1 MNELEIALQA
11 HDWSL
16 DGWRT
21 RPQVDQLMK
30 SHPDP
35 ADAQTL
41 WQQHCPWSDS
51 NGGYVAWSKKF
62 TQDSATMIWSY
73 Q

>member
-1 MNELEIALQA
+1 MTELEIALQA

-35 ADAQTL
+35 AEAQAL
-41 WQQHCPWSDS
+41 WQQYCPWSNS
-51 NGGYVAWSKKF
+51 NGGYVVWSKKF
-62 TQDSATMIWSY
+62 IQDNATMIWSY

>member
-1 MNELEIALQA
+1 MTELEIVLQA

-35 ADAQTL
+35 SPRIL
-41 WQQHCPWSDS
+41 EP
-51 NGGYVAWSKKF
+51 
-62 TQDSATMIWSY
+62 
-73 Q
+73 